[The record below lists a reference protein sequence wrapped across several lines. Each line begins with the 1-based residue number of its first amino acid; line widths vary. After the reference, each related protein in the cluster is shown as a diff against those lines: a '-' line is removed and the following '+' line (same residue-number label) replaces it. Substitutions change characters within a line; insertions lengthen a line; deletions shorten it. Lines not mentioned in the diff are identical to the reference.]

1 MYKSKFLKFSILF
14 LVVALFTSFSLF
26 GCKEEAAPAEEEAVA
41 PAEEVEEVAEEA
53 PAEVAAIKAPESEV
67 TVDLWFQDWA
77 GGKSWTDEWVQK
89 FEENYPTIKVN
100 VIYLPFEELNTKIFT
115 AIAAGNEADLMMFY
129 DEWLLAKDPSKIFG
143 PITPQLYS
151 IDEIGEAT
159 FISAL
164 GRLTGSDGEIYGVPF
179 ATGANAAG
187 ILIHKDLFDEAGID
201 PASLQTWDD
210 VKDAAKKLTKYNDD
224 GSIARSGI
232 IFTYT
237 ETANL
242 YLDTIVEQGAGEKL
256 LNSETGEWNFN
267 IPEAKNSL
275 ELLKWFVDEKVF
287 DPQSGDPFTSFP
299 NKLAAMLVIGPW
311 SLGAWGDQYP
321 DLELDYI
328 YMPKYPG
335 VDKNVHTVVSWA
347 CLAPSKRLE
356 GEKRDAALLY
366 IKEMLENPE
375 FYDIPFTNGY
385 WVGVPGSKPYVDTVI
400 ELAAEGNAPTRAAEI
415 AATVASQYVPS
426 IELLPTKVSEPE
438 LIRSVIFPELQ
449 NVFLGEKTVDE
460 VLDYLTTTLTTKEQE
475 NM

>member
-1 MYKSKFLKFSILF
+1 MRKSKILKLSMLF
-14 LVVALFTSFSLF
+14 LVVVLIVSFCLF
-26 GCKEEAAPAEEEAVA
+26 GCKEEAAPAEEA
-41 PAEEVEEVAEEA
+41 AEEEA
-53 PAEVAAIKAPESEV
+53 PAEEAEEVAGVKVPESEV
-67 TVDLWFQDWA
+67 TIDVWFQEWA
-77 GGKSWTDEWVQK
+77 GGQSWIEAWKPV
-89 FEENYPTIKVN
+89 FEEKYPTIKIN
-100 VIYLPFEELNTKIFT
+100 LIFLPFEELNTKIFP

-151 IDEIGEAT
+151 LDEIGKAT
-159 FISAL
+159 FKSAL
-164 GRLTGSDGEIYGVPF
+164 GRVTGSDGEIYGAPWG
-179 ATGANAAG
+179 TGANAAG
-187 ILIHKDLFDEAGID
+187 ILLHKDLFDEEGID

-210 VKDAAKKLTKYNDD
+210 VKDATKKLAKYSDD
-224 GSIARSGI
+224 GSIERSGI

-237 ETANL
+237 EAANL
-242 YLDTIVEQGAGEKL
+242 FLDIIVGQGAGEEL

-267 IPEAKNSL
+267 IPEAKNAL

-321 DLELDYI
+321 DLKLDYI

-460 VLDYLTTTLTTKEQE
+460 VLDYLTTTLTTKERE